1 VNTSYATE
9 VEKRTD
15 DDDDNDGVDARAREA
30 GDDRW
35 IQLM

>member
-15 DDDDNDGVDARAREA
+15 DDDDNDGVDTRARAA
-30 GDDRW
+30 
-35 IQLM
+35 